1 MRQKLRRRRG
11 DGDES
16 ARREPAGTAGK
27 IAASGT
33 DRAITA
39 GASERDAADPSQ
51 AELAGDAD
59 STAQGAASSGQAAG
73 GSASG
78 GADRIWHSPAA
89 GLPTPVDS
97 AGGNRSRQG
106 ETAEPSKPAAKGTYR
121 VLTEEV
127 AARSG
132 SATGGTDRPAAGE
145 TSGLSTSGTEGTDP
159 AGGDQTA
166 ALAEP
171 GAGGADGAARPANGD
186 TAALSRVA
194 VSDREPRPAVGDIAG
209 RTGHAADA
217 GMAADDAGVAA
228 DDAGPAQDDTGPA
241 QSDTGPAPGGAALQG
256 NGAAGMLRTA
266 RSGSHEPLLGD
277 AAALRANWQRVQGDF
292 VDDPRAAVS
301 NAADLVEHTAQ
312 ALVGALRQ
320 RQQEL
325 RGLWDETLAGDA
337 GAARDGGW
345 LAGGRV
351 RRDRPRH
358 RGRQGAGPLPGWL
371 GRGGVRAA
379 GRGGERLADGTPDG
393 EHPPAASL
401 PDAGENPEVPGV
413 SPEAPGGTP
422 AADTTEH
429 LRLVMQRYRALFNQI
444 CRP

>member
-11 DGDES
+11 DRDDS
-16 ARREPAGTAGK
+16 ARPKPAGTADK
-27 IAASGT
+27 TAASGA
-33 DRAITA
+33 DRALTA
-39 GASERDAADPSQ
+39 GAPETGAAD
-51 AELAGDAD
+51 
-59 STAQGAASSGQAAG
+59 

-97 AGGNRSRQG
+97 AGGNRSRED
-106 ETAEPSKPAAKGTYR
+106 ETGEPSKPAIKGTYL

-127 AARSG
+127 AARSR
-132 SATGGTDRPAAGE
+132 SAAGGTDRPAAAEPGE
-145 TSGLSTSGTEGTDP
+145 TTALSTSGTEGTDR
-159 AGGDQTA
+159 ARGEQTA
-166 ALAEP
+166 APTGP
-171 GAGGADGAARPANGD
+171 GAGGTGRPANGD
-186 TAALSRVA
+186 TAALSTTA
-194 VSDREPRPAVGDIAG
+194 ASSREPRPAVGDLAG
-209 RTGHAADA
+209 RSGRAEGTGTGTGTGTMADGA
-217 GMAADDAGVAA
+217 GA
-228 DDAGPAQDDTGPA
+228 
-241 QSDTGPAPGGAALQG
+241 SPGGAARQG
-256 NGAAGMLRTA
+256 NDGAAAGMLRTA

-325 RGLWDETLAGDA
+325 RGLWDETAAGDA

-345 LAGGRV
+345 LLGGRV

-358 RGRQGAGPLPGWL
+358 RGRQGAGPIPGWL
-371 GRGGVRAA
+371 GGGRVRPA
-379 GRGGERLADGTPDG
+379 GPGGERLADGTPYG
-393 EHPPAASL
+393 GHPRADDSPTGGGSPEAA
-401 PDAGENPEVPGV
+401 GV
-413 SPEAPGGTP
+413 SPEAAGGMP